1 MESVLSLKIM
11 LGFFFRKKAL
21 FYQYH
26 LWRGSLQPFFSRII
40 NVAANFVLFW
50 CKNSESAPHP
60 EPAPPPH
67 PSKPEAALFI
77 SVKFSTDVGVRPTCF
92 TSRVVVTRFTANKT
106 PSFPLRAS
114 RDTCTRTSAL
124 WRALES
130 FSEAE
135 AFGVRQQR
143 SACVALKDISVM

>member
-1 MESVLSLKIM
+1 MESVLSLKIT
-11 LGFFFRKKAL
+11 LGFFFRKRTL
-21 FYQYH
+21 VCQYH

-50 CKNSESAPHP
+50 CNNSDSAPHP
-60 EPAPPPH
+60 EPPPPVNLKLL
-67 PSKPEAALFI
+67 PSSLLKVLLMSGTDRRVSPPVSSCRGDMLRGKQDSF
-77 SVKFSTDVGVRPTCF
+77 FSIM
-92 TSRVVVTRFTANKT
+92 SLAWHM
-106 PSFPLRAS
+106 
-114 RDTCTRTSAL
+114 CTRTSAA
-124 WRALES
+124 WRALKS